1 MIKSFRHII
10 KSILGVQ
17 SIIVLF
23 LLATSFLSHAQH
35 HWDAMIEK
43 NLKDIIWQHK
53 EFVSIPNLPD
63 NEDLMLK
70 NMNWVSN
77 HYKTLGFKTS
87 FLKSSTLP
95 LLLLEKEYN
104 PEFRT
109 VLFYFHIDGQ
119 PVDANNWDQEDPF
132 IPTLKRPDGQ
142 GQWETLSWDALN
154 KNLNDEWR
162 IFARAAADDKAPIIM
177 LLNALK
183 FLKSENIEPSFN
195 LKIIFDPQEE
205 YGSDAFL
212 STLNQY
218 KKRYAADAMIIMDGP
233 AHESNKP
240 TLTFGCRGIATC
252 TITTYGAKLP
262 QHSGHYG
269 NYVPNPVFSLSSILG
284 SMKDDNGKVLIKD
297 FYSGITISAEDQKIL
312 NNVPDNTKALNTR
325 LGIAKAETIGNTY
338 QEALQYPSL
347 NVRQIETSW
356 KGVKPKTVIP
366 EIAMANIDVRLVV
379 ETDGKA
385 QLDKVKN
392 HIKDLGYT
400 ILDRDPTDKERL
412 NNSKLVKFTRSN
424 GVNAFR
430 TDLNSN
436 LGTALRN
443 SLTNVFGEAPI
454 SIRTMGGTVPIIS
467 AVKTLDIPAIIV
479 PMVNMDNNQ
488 HSPNENI
495 RIGNIRE
502 GIKMCIAIL
511 QTRI

>member
-1 MIKSFRHII
+1 MKLKLTI
-10 KSILGVQ
+10 
-17 SIIVLF
+17 F
-23 LLATSFLSHAQH
+23 LLFTNLLMHSQH
-35 HWDAMIEK
+35 NWDAMIQD

-53 EFVSIPNLPD
+53 EFVSIPNLP
-63 NEDLMLK
+63 EDEALMLK
-70 NMNWVSN
+70 NMNWVID
-77 HYKTLGFKTS
+77 HYKTLDFKSS
-87 FLKSSTLP
+87 FLESSTLP
-95 LLLLEKEYN
+95 LLLIEKEYN
-104 PEFRT
+104 PKFKT

-119 PVDANNWDQEDPF
+119 PVDPRNWDQDDPF
-132 IPTLKRPDGQ
+132 TPVLKSTDDKGNWNTLN
-142 GQWETLSWDALN
+142 WDAIN
-154 KNLNDEWR
+154 NTIDDEWR
-162 IFARAAADDKAPIIM
+162 VFARAAADDKAPIVM

-183 FLKSENIEPSFN
+183 FLKAKNIEPAFN
-195 LKIIFDPQEE
+195 IKIVFDPQEE

-218 KKRYAADAMIIMDGP
+218 KARYTADAMIIMDGP
-233 AHESNKP
+233 AHESNQP

-269 NYVPNPVFSLSSILG
+269 NYVPNPVFSLASILS
-284 SMKDDNGKVLIKD
+284 SMKDENGQVLIKD
-297 FYSGITISAEDQKIL
+297 FYSGINMSAEDREIL

-325 LGIAKAETIGNTY
+325 LGIAKPEAAGNNY
-338 QEALQYPSL
+338 QEALQFPSL

-356 KGVKPKTVIP
+356 KGDKPKTVIP
-366 EIAMANIDVRLVV
+366 EIAVANIDVRLVV

-385 QLDKVKN
+385 QLDKVKG
-392 HIKDLGYT
+392 HIEGLGYT
-400 ILDRDPTDKERL
+400 VLDRDPTDEERL
-412 NNSKLVKFTRSN
+412 NNPKLAKFTRWN

-436 LGTALRN
+436 LGIALRN
-443 SLTNVFGEAPI
+443 SLTNAFGEAPV

-467 AVKTLDIPAIIV
+467 AIKTLDIPALIV

-511 QTRI
+511 QTSL